1 MISSF
6 RRMSKSTVGTLA
18 MGLVLVLI
26 VVGFAMGDI
35 QNVLSGGL
43 GGTGPGAKLVKVGSE
58 TVTERDIARTMERRL
73 SQVRQQNPE
82 ADYRT
87 LAPEFDRLLDALID
101 AKVLDA
107 FAAKYGYVV
116 SKRLI
121 DAQIA
126 QIPGTRGLD
135 GQFSDQAYRAWLA
148 QQRLS
153 DEEVRDVIR
162 TGILQQQLLAP
173 VAAAARMPTGIAT
186 PYASMLL
193 EVREGGI
200 AFVPTAAFRATLKPT
215 EADIQRF
222 YTANRARFMIPEQRV
237 LRIAKL
243 GPERVAKVS
252 ASEQDIAAFYR
263 ANQALYGPKES
274 RVISQ
279 AVVPDQAAAQAIA
292 GRARGGQSFAAA
304 AAPAGLSAADISVG
318 PQTKQQFT
326 ELAGAQV
333 ANAAFGAA
341 EGAIVGPI
349 RSELGWHVV
358 RIDRIEREPG
368 KPLAAVRSQI
378 AERLTAEKR
387 SEALEALA
395 DQVQEALD
403 DGASFSE
410 AAAKAGLAPIET
422 PPLTAAGTSRANP
435 QFKLPAELMPAV
447 KAGFE
452 LSENDEPVID
462 PLPGDSGYVLVQPA
476 RVIAAAPAPLA
487 SVREQVAEQWLAS
500 EATRRARALA
510 EAIAAR
516 AGAAPLAQAA
526 RGAPVA
532 VEVETIQARRIQL
545 ARFQGKVPP
554 ALGMLFSLGKG
565 KARMVAGAEGEGF
578 YVVKV
583 DTIVPGNALSQPGL
597 IRDTQRQMNEA
608 ASGEYAAQFQAAIGR
623 TLTIKR
629 DEKAIADA
637 KRRITTG
644 S

>member
-18 MGLVLVLI
+18 MALVLVLI

-35 QNVLSGGL
+35 QNVLSGGSFGS
-43 GGTGPGAKLVKVGSE
+43 GGGANLVKVGSE
-58 TVTERDIARTMERRL
+58 RVTERDISQAMERRL
-73 SQVRQQNPE
+73 SQVRQQDPQ

-87 LAPEFDRLLDALID
+87 LAPEFEQLLDALID

-107 FAAKYGYVV
+107 FAARHGYVV

-126 QIPGTRGLD
+126 QIPGARGLD

-148 QQRLS
+148 QQRLT
-153 DEEVRDVIR
+153 DQEVRDVIR

-173 VAAAARMPTGIAT
+173 VAGSARAPTGVST

-193 EVREGGI
+193 EVRKGEI
-200 AFVPTAAFRATLKPT
+200 AFVPLAAFRANLKPT
-215 EADIQRF
+215 DADIQRF
-222 YTANRARFMIPEQRV
+222 YDANRARFMVPEQRV
-237 LRIAKL
+237 LRIARL
-243 GPERVAKVS
+243 GPEQVARVRP
-252 ASEQDIAAFYR
+252 SEQEIAAEYR
-263 ANQALYGPKES
+263 ANQALYGPKET

-279 AVVPDQAAAQAIA
+279 AVVPGEDVAQAIA
-292 GRARGGQSFAAA
+292 RRARGGQSFVAA

-318 PQTKQQFT
+318 PQTRQQFT

-333 ANAAFGAA
+333 ANAAFAAA
-341 EGAIVGPI
+341 EGGIVGPI

-358 RIDRIEREPG
+358 KVDRIEREPG

-378 AERLTAEKR
+378 AERLTADKR
-387 SEALEALA
+387 KEALEALA

-410 AAAKAGLAPIET
+410 AAARARLAPIET
-422 PPLTAAGTSRANP
+422 PPLTAAGTSRSDP

-452 LSENDEPVID
+452 LGENDEPVLD
-462 PLPGDSGYVLVQPA
+462 PLPGDAGYVMVQPA

-487 SVREQVAEQWLAS
+487 SVREQVAGQWLAS
-500 EATRRARALA
+500 ESARRARALA

-516 AGAAPLAQAA
+516 AGAGPLANAA

-532 VEVETIQARRIQL
+532 VEVENVQARRIQL
-545 ARFQGKVPP
+545 SRFEGRVPP

-565 KARMVAGAEGEGF
+565 KARMVAGADGEGF

-583 DTIVPGNALSQPGL
+583 DNIVPGNALSQPNL
-597 IRDTQRQMNEA
+597 IRQTQQQINEA
-608 ASGEYAAQFQAAIGR
+608 MSGEYAAQFQAAIGR
-623 TLTIKR
+623 SLRIER
-629 DEKAIADA
+629 NEKAIAEA

>member
-18 MGLVLVLI
+18 MALVLVLI

-35 QNVLSGGL
+35 QNVLSGGSSGS
-43 GGTGPGAKLVKVGSE
+43 GGGANLVKVGSE
-58 TVTERDIARTMERRL
+58 RVTERDISQAMERRL
-73 SQVRQQNPE
+73 SQVRQQDPQ

-87 LAPEFDRLLDALID
+87 LAPEFEQLLDALID

-107 FAAKYGYVV
+107 FAARHGYVV

-126 QIPGTRGLD
+126 QIPGARGLD

-148 QQRLS
+148 QQRLT
-153 DEEVRDVIR
+153 DQEVRDVIR

-173 VAAAARMPTGIAT
+173 VAGSARAPTGVST

-193 EVREGGI
+193 EVREGEI
-200 AFVPTAAFRATLKPT
+200 AFVPLAAFRANLKPT
-215 EADIQRF
+215 DADIQRF
-222 YTANRARFMIPEQRV
+222 YDANRARFMVPEQRV
-237 LRIAKL
+237 LRIARL
-243 GPERVAKVS
+243 GPEQVARVRP
-252 ASEQDIAAFYR
+252 SEQEIAAEYR
-263 ANQALYGPKES
+263 ANQALYGPKET

-279 AVVPDQAAAQAIA
+279 AVVPGEDVAQAIA
-292 GRARGGQSFAAA
+292 RRARGGQSFVAA

-318 PQTKQQFT
+318 PQTRQQFT

-333 ANAAFGAA
+333 ANAAFAAA
-341 EGAIVGPI
+341 EGGIVGPI

-358 RIDRIEREPG
+358 KVDRIEREPG

-378 AERLTAEKR
+378 AERLTADKR
-387 SEALEALA
+387 KEALEALA

-410 AAAKAGLAPIET
+410 AAARARLAPIET
-422 PPLTAAGTSRANP
+422 PPLTAAGTSRSDP

-452 LSENDEPVID
+452 LGENDEPVLD
-462 PLPGDSGYVLVQPA
+462 PLPGDAGYVMVQPA

-487 SVREQVAEQWLAS
+487 SVREQVAGQWLAS
-500 EATRRARALA
+500 ESARRARALA

-516 AGAAPLAQAA
+516 AGAGPLANAA

-532 VEVETIQARRIQL
+532 VEVENVQARRIQL
-545 ARFQGKVPP
+545 SRFEGRVPP

-565 KARMVAGAEGEGF
+565 KARMVAGADGEGF

-583 DTIVPGNALSQPGL
+583 DNIVPGNALSQPNL
-597 IRDTQRQMNEA
+597 IRQTQQQINEA
-608 ASGEYAAQFQAAIGR
+608 MSGEYAAQFQAAIGR
-623 TLTIKR
+623 SLRIER
-629 DEKAIADA
+629 NEKAIAEA